1 MSQPTCDQRL
11 VRASR
16 CWAARVESALP
27 LSRTPTTT
35 PAHHPAFHRQAPL
48 VFVGGEV
55 FQRRQQKRA
64 KPTARRVGLA
74 KHPLLFFEEARKERL
89 GQILRGV
96 WAVSSAAKVG
106 VEGVPVG
113 LAQASERL
121 VGSGGD
127 ISRCGQ
133 N

>member
-1 MSQPTCDQRL
+1 MF
-11 VRASR
+11 VR
-16 CWAARVESALP
+16 
-27 LSRTPTTT
+27 
-35 PAHHPAFHRQAPL
+35 
-48 VFVGGEV
+48 GEV
-55 FQRRQQKRA
+55 LQRCQQKRA
-64 KPTARRVGLA
+64 KPTARWVGLA
-74 KHPLLFFEEARKERL
+74 QHPFLFFKEARKERL

-113 LAQASERL
+113 LAQTSERL

-127 ISRCGQ
+127 VSRCGQ